1 MSAAVLTPVPAIP
14 STEALNKDTF
24 MGTVMQ
30 DHGTPTPLQGATPLR
45 DNVPWRSKVD
55 DRGHT
60 HIYKRVTASELK
72 VGDHLLEHIAG
83 HKRQVATPVLGVQRV
98 DDGVI
103 VTLPDRYSNNAP
115 VDELYAFDK
124 PLVISKT
131 PHLEQHD
138 PEQNVFVQ
146 MDKRM
151 EHRMAEIDQ
160 QEVDVM
166 LSSSDEHTRAIG
178 VSRMYPEMTDGQ
190 VNRAL
195 QDSYWVVRMNTLI
208 KAMDAGET
216 DRVADQVARTLMSD
230 KKPEIYK
237 RAQRVFGGRDLSYR
251 DASHFSQQQEGSEM
265 EAGREGKQFGAI
277 QGAILGEDGKW
288 RNLSAYVDK
297 EGKLVGSLEAD
308 GVKHKLE
315 FSEKEKEGKKS
326 LGAMVKRED
335 GPDIYVRIAGVDS
348 KNGRFASMSLSE
360 KTPDDKWQGIQGK
373 GGGLH
378 MNDALLDG
386 KGVHSKEAQFIEKTL
401 DVGPGALI
409 PVKAREKAVEQEQA
423 ATAKAAP
430 EKADCSR
437 EVVASPAPD
446 QTVTLGEDPGN
457 QRRWTG
463 KIVGIAEDRKSV
475 DMQSAGKVSRVIDG
489 QGKEFPAEI
498 KVGDY
503 GKLLHSK
510 TGPQFAAQEQQRG
523 KEKGKG
529 GREVSV

>member
-1 MSAAVLTPVPAIP
+1 MSTATA
-14 STEALNKDTF
+14 TE
-24 MGTVMQ
+24 VRE
-30 DHGTPTPLQGATPLR
+30 PPLL
-45 DNVPWRSKVD
+45 SKVD
-55 DRGHT
+55 NAGNT
-60 HIYKRVTASELK
+60 HIYQRKTASDLL
-72 VGDHLLEHIAG
+72 VGEHILEHVIG
-83 HKRQVATPVLGVQRV
+83 HKAMVATPILAIERV
-98 DDGVI
+98 AGPAGGNSGI
-103 VTLPDRYSNNAP
+103 IITIPDRHGSNEP
-115 VDELYAFDK
+115 VDEWYPADK
-124 PLVISKT
+124 PVFISKT
-131 PHLEQHD
+131 PHLEQYD

-160 QEVDVM
+160 QKVDVM
-166 LSSSDEHTRAIG
+166 LSSPDEHTRAIG
-178 VSRMYPEMTDGQ
+178 VSRMYPDMTDDQ

-195 QDSYWVVRMNTLI
+195 QDGCWIVRMNTLI

-216 DRVADQVARTLMSD
+216 DRVTNQVAHTLMSD

-237 RAQRVFGGRDLSYR
+237 RAQRVFGDRDLSQLGE
-251 DASHFSQQQEGSEM
+251 SHFSQQQEGSVM
-265 EAGREGKQFGAI
+265 EAGKEEKGKQFGAVE
-277 QGAILGEDGKW
+277 GAILGEDGKW

-297 EGKLVGSLEAD
+297 EGKMVGSLSID
-308 GVKHKLE
+308 GEKHKVE
-315 FSEKEKEGKKS
+315 FAEKEREGKKS
-326 LGAMVKRED
+326 LGAIIQREA
-335 GPDIYVRIAGVDS
+335 GPDMYVRIAAVDGR
-348 KNGRFASMSLSE
+348 NGRFASMALSE
-360 KTPDDKWQGIQGK
+360 KTPDGKWQGIQGK

-401 DVGPGALI
+401 EVGPGALI
-409 PVKAREKAVEQEQA
+409 PVKAREKAVEQEQ
-423 ATAKAAP
+423 TAPAKSAP
-430 EKADCSR
+430 EKANRSR
-437 EVVASPAPD
+437 EVIASTAPE
-446 QTVTLGEDPGN
+446 QTVTLGEEPGN

-475 DMQSAGKVSRVIDG
+475 DMQSAGKVSRVVDG

>member
-1 MSAAVLTPVPAIP
+1 MSTA
-14 STEALNKDTF
+14 TELRD
-24 MGTVMQ
+24 
-30 DHGTPTPLQGATPLR
+30 TPL
-45 DNVPWRSKVD
+45 RSKVD
-55 DRGHT
+55 DQGRT
-60 HIYKRVTASELK
+60 HIYQRKTASELL
-72 VGDHLLEHIAG
+72 VGDHLLEHVTG
-83 HKRQVATPVLGVQRV
+83 YKPMVATPVLAVERV
-98 DDGVI
+98 DDGII
-103 VTLPDRYSNNAP
+103 VTIPDRHGSNEP
-115 VDELYAFDK
+115 VDEMYPADK
-124 PLVISKT
+124 PVFISKT
-131 PHLEQHD
+131 PHLEQYD
-138 PEQNVFVQ
+138 PMQNVFVQ

-151 EHRMAEIDQ
+151 EHQMAEIDQ
-160 QEVDVM
+160 QKVDVM
-166 LSSSDEHTRAIG
+166 LSSPDEHTRAIG

-216 DRVADQVARTLMSD
+216 NRVAEQVVRTLMSD

-237 RAQRVFGGRDLSYR
+237 RAQRVFGGRDLSHR
-251 DASHFSQQQEGSEM
+251 DASHFSQQQEGSDM
-265 EAGREGKQFGAI
+265 EAGKEEKGKQFGAVE
-277 QGAILGEDGKW
+277 GAILSEDGKW

-297 EGKLVGSLEAD
+297 EGKMVGSLSVD
-308 GVKHKLE
+308 GEKHRVE
-315 FSEKEKEGKKS
+315 FAEKEREGKKS
-326 LGAMVKRED
+326 LGAVVKREN
-335 GPDIYVRIAGVDS
+335 GPDMYVRIAAVEG

-360 KTPDDKWQGIQGK
+360 KNAEGKWQGIPGK
-373 GGGLH
+373 GGGLR

-409 PVKAREKAVEQEQA
+409 PVKARENVVDH
-423 ATAKAAP
+423 AP
-430 EKADCSR
+430 PAPTRADYSR
-437 EVVASPAPD
+437 EAIPLQGAA

-463 KIVGIAEDRKSV
+463 KIVGIAEDRRSV

-529 GREVSV
+529 GREITA

>member
-1 MSAAVLTPVPAIP
+1 MSIATK
-14 STEALNKDTF
+14 THQF
-24 MGTVMQ
+24 
-30 DHGTPTPLQGATPLR
+30 PL
-45 DNVPWRSKVD
+45 RSKVD
-55 DRGHT
+55 DQGRT
-60 HIYKRVTASELK
+60 HIYQRKTAGELL
-72 VGDHLLEHIAG
+72 VGEHLLEHVTG
-83 HKRQVATPVLGVQRV
+83 YQPMVATPILAIDRV
-98 DDGVI
+98 DDGI
-103 VTLPDRYSNNAP
+103 MVTIPDRHGSNEP
-115 VDELYAFDK
+115 VDELYPADK
-124 PLVISKT
+124 PVFISKT
-131 PHLEQHD
+131 PHLEQYD
-138 PEQNVFVQ
+138 PEQDVFVQ

-151 EHRMAEIDQ
+151 ERRMAEIDQ
-160 QEVDVM
+160 QKVDKM
-166 LSSSDEHTRAIG
+166 LSSPDEHTRAIG
-178 VSRMYPEMTDGQ
+178 VSRMYPEMTDRQ

-195 QDSYWVVRMNTLI
+195 QDSNWIVRMNTLI

-216 DRVADQVARTLMSD
+216 DRVDDHVAHTLMSD

-237 RAQRVFGGRDLSYR
+237 RAQRLFQDRDLSQW
-251 DASHFSQQQEGSEM
+251 DASHFSQQQEGSVM

-315 FSEKEKEGKKS
+315 FSEKKKEGKKS

-386 KGVHSKEAQFIEKTL
+386 KGVHSKEAQFIKKTL

-409 PVKAREKAVEQEQA
+409 PVKAREKAVEQEQTA
-423 ATAKAAP
+423 AAKSAP
-430 EKADCSR
+430 EKADRSR
-437 EVVASPAPD
+437 EVIASQAPE
-446 QTVTLGEDPGN
+446 QTVTLGEEPGN

-489 QGKEFPAEI
+489 QGKDFPAEI

-503 GKLLHSK
+503 GKLLHGK
-510 TGPQFAAQEQQRG
+510 TGPQFAVQEQQRG

-529 GREVSV
+529 GREITA

>member
-1 MSAAVLTPVPAIP
+1 MSTA
-14 STEALNKDTF
+14 TELRD
-24 MGTVMQ
+24 
-30 DHGTPTPLQGATPLR
+30 TPL
-45 DNVPWRSKVD
+45 RSKVD
-55 DRGHT
+55 DQGRT
-60 HIYKRVTASELK
+60 HIYQRKTAGELL
-72 VGDHLLEHIAG
+72 VGDHLLEHVIG
-83 HKRQVATPVLGVQRV
+83 YKPMVATPVLAVERV
-98 DDGVI
+98 DDGII
-103 VTLPDRYSNNAP
+103 VTIPDRHGSNEP
-115 VDELYAFDK
+115 VDEMYPADK
-124 PLVISKT
+124 PVFISKT
-131 PHLEQHD
+131 PHLEQYD
-138 PEQNVFVQ
+138 SEQNVFVQ

-151 EHRMAEIDQ
+151 EHRMAKIDQ
-160 QEVDVM
+160 QKVDVM
-166 LSSSDEHTRAIG
+166 LSSPDEHTRAIG

-237 RAQRVFGGRDLSYR
+237 RAQRVFGGRDLSYQ
-251 DASHFSQQQEGSEM
+251 DASHFSQQQEGSDM
-265 EAGREGKQFGAI
+265 EAGKEEKGKQFGAVE
-277 QGAILGEDGKW
+277 GAILGEDGKW

-297 EGKLVGSLEAD
+297 EGKMVGSLSVD
-308 GVKHKLE
+308 GEKHKVE
-315 FSEKEKEGKKS
+315 FAEKERERKKS
-326 LGAMVKRED
+326 LGAVVKREN
-335 GPDIYVRIAGVDS
+335 GPDMYVRIAAVEGR
-348 KNGRFASMSLSE
+348 NGRFASMSLSE

-409 PVKAREKAVEQEQA
+409 PVKAREKALEQEQEQA
-423 ATAKAAP
+423 ATAKSTPKKADRSPEVIASQAP
-430 EKADCSR
+430 E
-437 EVVASPAPD
+437 
-446 QTVTLGEDPGN
+446 QTVTLGEEPGN

-463 KIVGIAEDRKSV
+463 KIVNIAEDRKSV

-489 QGKEFPAEI
+489 QGQEFPAEL

-523 KEKGKG
+523 KDKGKG